1 MKHYPHHI
9 GDFNNATRHLT
20 RLERSVY
27 RDMLDLYYDTEQPL
41 TLDLADL
48 CRKLIARSNE
58 ESTAVEQVLNE
69 FFTETP
75 DGWFHER
82 CDAEIAAYRANNSQR
97 ALAGKASAEAKR
109 LRKEQALNGRST
121 PVESPSPSAP
131 TEGQRNSTNQNQS
144 TNQPVTKEKE
154 APRKRS
160 AVVVEKPMATVDE
173 LLKAGLSFEV
183 ATEFIA
189 HKAQAKA
196 PLTDR
201 AWRDHLAESAKAG
214 WTPLQAAEKVLAKN
228 WKGFEAKYVAG
239 EPNPGRPAQPAM
251 SYRER
256 DELAARERAEEFT
269 GRSTSRVI
277 DVAATEIPQPLLE
290 RQP

>member
-27 RDMLDLYYDTEQPL
+27 RDMLDLYYDTEHPL
-41 TLDLADL
+41 TLDRADL
-48 CRKLIARSNE
+48 CRKLIARSSE

-82 CDAEIAAYRANNSQR
+82 CDTEIAAYRANNSQR

-121 PVESPSPSAP
+121 PVESPLPP
-131 TEGQRNSTNQNQS
+131 VQTEGQRNSTNQNQS
-144 TNQPVTKEKE
+144 TNQPVTKEKK
-154 APRKRS
+154 APRERS
-160 AVVVEKPMATVDE
+160 APVVETPMATVDDLVE
-173 LLKAGLSFEV
+173 AGFSEKV
-183 ATEFIA
+183 AAEFIA
-189 HKAQAKA
+189 HKARLKA

-201 AWRDHLAESAKAG
+201 AWRDHLAEATKAG
-214 WTPLQAAEKVLAKN
+214 WSALQAAEKVMAKN
-228 WKGFEAKYVAG
+228 WKGFEAKYVAS
-239 EPNPGRPAQPAM
+239 EPTPGPVGKASM
-251 SYRER
+251 SFRER
-256 DELAARERAEEFT
+256 DEQAARERAEEFT

-277 DVAATEIPQPLLE
+277 DITAFNPSPPLLE
-290 RQP
+290 SLP